1 MIQVGAIEDKTQN
14 RLITLF
20 QERLDYRYNGHWKDR
35 EDNKNIEEAILRR
48 FLENRYDKPLV
59 DRAISEL
66 KKVASNLTNGLY
78 EANKRVYHLLRY
90 GVKVQ
95 EAVGQVHQSVYF
107 IDWKNPEANDFSI
120 SEEVTVVGKEHNK
133 RPDLVI
139 YVNGI
144 ALGVFELK
152 RGKVAVSEGIRQNLD
167 NQSELFIRSF
177 FTTVQLIFAGNNTQ
191 GLHYGMIETKE
202 KYWLR
207 WKEDEEKDKSLLEID
222 RSVLQI
228 CNKTRFLELI
238 HDFIAFD
245 RGIKK
250 ACQNGRASCRERVLR
265 LV

>member
-1 MIQVGAIEDKTQN
+1 MIQVGATEDKTQN
-14 RLITLF
+14 RLIRLF

-35 EDNKNIEEAILRR
+35 EDNKNIEEAMLRS
-48 FLENRYDKPLV
+48 FLEKRYDKPLV
-59 DRAISEL
+59 DKAISEL
-66 KKVASNLTNGLY
+66 KKTASSLTNGLY
-78 EANKRVYHLLRY
+78 EANKKVYHLLRS

-95 EAVGQVHQSVYF
+95 EAVGQDHQSVYF
-107 IDWKNPEANDFSI
+107 IDWENPEANDFSI

-144 ALGVFELK
+144 ALGVFKLK

-177 FTTVQLIFAGNNTQ
+177 FTTVQLVFAGNNTQ

-207 WKEDEEKDKSLLEID
+207 WKEEGERDKSLL
-222 RSVLQI
+222 RS
-228 CNKTRFLELI
+228 E
-238 HDFIAFD
+238 
-245 RGIKK
+245 
-250 ACQNGRASCRERVLR
+250 ERRVGKE
-265 LV
+265 